1 MFSTIQYESI
11 KVVLDHT
18 IYIESNINTPEYAK
32 EQKLLKGKK
41 S

>member
-1 MFSTIQYESI
+1 MKTV

-18 IYIESNINTPEYAK
+18 IYIESNITTSEYAK